1 MPNRE
6 SPSPARGPQ
15 LSERS
20 ASVHSLSRASPSTGQ
35 GSIAKSHKT
44 HAVGH
49 GRHPH
54 GRAPSGRNLNK
65 LGKLAATHLH
75 EEHAKPKGHPKPK
88 GQTPSTSPSTVN
100 MKRNSSNISLAR
112 NGSKISIKK
121 TVSNLSQTRNKSSS
135 KLGNL
140 TKTDMNG
147 AERESSGEQGSGH
160 PQFSIGSDDQEDD
173 WVEADSSQSPD
184 ATRRAPVSK
193 GQTQPRE
200 PPSPDEPPI
209 RSSANLPAS
218 PPQSPPSP
226 SPSQERA
233 DHRTD
238 KQRQESGSH
247 YSHPPDAELVTNRLL
262 NRNTLSNAKPQT
274 SAISATITPSVSSGS
289 PAFNYSQDATLKNDQ
304 SMPPDGISRF
314 LNTTGSSSGSAT
326 PNSISQLQ
334 STLAEIHKEHQH
346 LGNIAQ
352 HSPGSPSPSAA
363 IDRTRR
369 ARSAGNLTT
378 NKRSDQQISSSG
390 SASPPSQHSNHSTT
404 TNKGAIHHPS
414 PFTSAQR
421 DHQSLTQLKLDLQRI
436 STNRE
441 PARAPAVQP
450 PLSGAHASFANLS
463 LIGNE
468 RGVDERKQRLW
479 EQAEV
484 EYENGR
490 RFVGVVGKGLERLE
504 KRSKVGGGQA
514 KDGRS
519 GDTKERTAERI
530 KNERHLLT
538 GMSTSVESRSES
550 RGRVRFEVGRGLTGQ
565 ERGDGDTDS
574 DGGGLEG
581 LLRRMWEGD
590 GHSGGEE

>member
-20 ASVHSLSRASPSTGQ
+20 ASIHSLSRASPSTGQ
-35 GSIAKSHKT
+35 GLIAKSHKT

-49 GRHPH
+49 GRYPH
-54 GRAPSGRNLNK
+54 GRIPSGRNLNK
-65 LGKLAATHLH
+65 SGKFAATHLH
-75 EEHAKPKGHPKPK
+75 EEHAKLKGQVKSK
-88 GQTPSTSPSTVN
+88 GQTPSTSPSTAN
-100 MKRNSSNISLAR
+100 TKRNSSNLSLAR

-121 TVSNLSQTRNKSSS
+121 TASNLSQTRNKSSS

-140 TKTDMNG
+140 TKTDVVK
-147 AERESSGEQGSGH
+147 AEHEGSGEPGSRH
-160 PQFSIGSDDQEDD
+160 PQFSVGSDDQDDD

-218 PPQSPPSP
+218 PPQSPPNSSP
-226 SPSQERA
+226 ERA
-233 DHRTD
+233 DHRAD
-238 KQRQESGSH
+238 KQRQELGSH
-247 YSHPPDAELVTNRLL
+247 YSHPPDAEIVTNRLL

-334 STLAEIHKEHQH
+334 STLAEIHREHQH
-346 LGNIAQ
+346 VGNIAQ
-352 HSPGSPSPSAA
+352 HSPGSPTPSAA
-363 IDRTRR
+363 IDGTRR
-369 ARSAGNLTT
+369 ARSAANLTT
-378 NKRSDQQISSSG
+378 NKGNDQQISSSG

-404 TNKGAIHHPS
+404 SNKGAIHHPS

-463 LIGNE
+463 LMGNE
-468 RGVDERKQRLW
+468 RGVDERKQWLW

-504 KRSKVGGGQA
+504 KRSKVGGGQG
-514 KDGRS
+514 KDGRI
-519 GDTKERTAERI
+519 GDVKERAAERI

-538 GMSTSVESRSES
+538 GVSTSAESRPES
-550 RGRVRFEVGRGLTGQ
+550 RGRVRFEVGRGLAGPG
-565 ERGDGDTDS
+565 RGDGDTDS

-590 GHSGGEE
+590 GHSGGED